1 MKRFYLIVII
11 FLALIMAGCK
21 NNTGTISDKV
31 LKDNISPTMN
41 SKQTTDDIT
50 KATAEA
56 LTEDSIKKESSSKI
70 PRAADFSF
78 MNQKLSSLEEAR
90 KWGDALDLRQCDLT
104 ALELTDDF
112 NRLSKLIFDT
122 ATKWPDKLPRGFVP
136 ETIMETGKDPG
147 LGIRNLQAKGI
158 TGKGVNIAIIDY
170 SLLLDHEEYCNQIK
184 FYGDVNSL
192 DITDIH
198 GPLVSSIAVGK
209 TTGVAPNAGLY
220 YVASNNVTTVDDKRI
235 IDYTSYTDAIYKIIR
250 VNNSLP
256 KDQKIRAL
264 SISADWCPDNKGYKE
279 ITKAIEKAKE
289 DGIFVISC
297 NLFETYGFWT
307 YSLAKD
313 FNTDPNDPAS
323 HKPFEWDK
331 WISMVGNVDNFIP
344 YYEKA
349 FRNSF
354 DGKMLL
360 VPIGSRTVASP
371 TGKSDYCF
379 YSDGGW
385 STMEPYLA
393 GLYAMACQV
402 KPDVTPELFWKTALE
417 TGDSREIVIEGK
429 KYPAS
434 MLNPEKLINKLQ

>member
-1 MKRFYLIVII
+1 
-11 FLALIMAGCK
+11 MAGCK
-21 NNTGTISDKV
+21 KSTGTISDKDS
-31 LKDNISPTMN
+31 KDNISPTIE
-41 SKQTTDDIT
+41 SKQTKDDIT
-50 KATAEA
+50 QAATEASAED
-56 LTEDSIKKESSSKI
+56 LIKKESSSKI
-70 PRAADFSF
+70 PHAADFSS
-78 MNQKLSSLEEAR
+78 MKQRLSSLKEAR
-90 KWGDALDLRQCDLT
+90 NWGDALDLRQCDLT
-104 ALELTDDF
+104 DLELTNDS
-112 NRLSKLIFDT
+112 NELSKLVFDT
-122 ATKWPDKLPRGFVP
+122 ATKWPDKLPKGFDP
-136 ETIMETGKDPG
+136 ETIMETGKNPG
-147 LGIRNLQAKGI
+147 LGIRNLHAKGI
-158 TGKGVNIAIIDY
+158 TGKGVNIAIVDY
-170 SLLLDHEEYCNQIK
+170 ALLLDHEEYCDQVK
-184 FYGDVNSL
+184 FYGDVNSSDMMEL
-192 DITDIH
+192 H

-220 YVASNNVTTVDDKRI
+220 YVASNNVTTVDNKRV
-235 IDYTSYTDAIYKIIR
+235 IDYTSYADAIYKVIR
-250 VNNSLP
+250 VNDSLP

-279 ITKAIEKAKE
+279 ITEAIEKAKE

-313 FNTDPNDPAS
+313 SNSDPDDPAS
-323 HKPFEWDK
+323 HKPFEWNK
-331 WISMVGNVDNFIP
+331 WISMVGNVDSFIP

-349 FRNSF
+349 FRNTF

-360 VPIGSRTVASP
+360 VPIGSRTVASA

-417 TGDSREIVIEGK
+417 TGDNREIEIKGK
-429 KYPAS
+429 KYSAC
-434 MLNPEKLINKLQ
+434 MLNPEKLIKKFQE